1 MDGWP
6 FNKVGSERHSS
17 SSRSGVGGGMFEYF
31 GWVYHLSTNKIGHE
45 YCHLQF
51 LFLRGKYV
59 EMYKRDPHENPGIRP
74 VRRVAVGPTP
84 MVEELGRR
92 KAGEAQLWMEMLAQ
106 RGTFKQVL
114 KMQLRRMYGNVCEQS
129 MVFEY
134 FKMLLTQMGKGVIV
148 NSVGV
153 IEASADTAFEVILN
167 LDRHQR
173 YEWDTRTSNLE
184 LIDSYDGYHD
194 VVHGIFLGGIPRMI
208 FSSLGDGSPDKMER
222 TPSCNFQPSIR
233 KSLRNL
239 DIIIQK

>member
-17 SSRSGVGGGMFEYF
+17 SSRSGIGGGGMFEYF
-31 GWVYHLSTNKIGHE
+31 GWVYHLSMNKIGHE

-74 VRRVAVGPTP
+74 VRRGAVGPTL

-92 KAGEAQLWMEMLAQ
+92 K
-106 RGTFKQVL
+106 R
-114 KMQLRRMYGNVCEQS
+114 
-129 MVFEY
+129 
-134 FKMLLTQMGKGVIV
+134 GKGVIV

-173 YEWDTRTSNLE
+173 YEWDMLTSNLAE

-194 VVHGIFLGGIPRMI
+194 VVHGTFDPMYLSRWHSKNDFL
-208 FSSLGDGSPDKMER
+208 FSRRWFP
-222 TPSCNFQPSIR
+222 
-233 KSLRNL
+233 
-239 DIIIQK
+239 

>member
-17 SSRSGVGGGMFEYF
+17 SSRSGVGGGGMFEYF

-173 YEWDTRTSNLE
+173 YEWDMLTSNLE
-184 LIDSYDGYHD
+184 LLDSNDGYHD
-194 VVHGIFLGGIPRMI
+194 VVHATFDPMYLSRWHSKNDFL
-208 FSSLGDGSPDKMER
+208 FSRRWFP
-222 TPSCNFQPSIR
+222 
-233 KSLRNL
+233 
-239 DIIIQK
+239 